1 MRRLPAVSLLLTA
14 LLAVALLHSAMLA
27 SGQTAERRDVRGI
40 VTRVKGMAFHLYLP
54 EQRCFVI
61 IVPSEGV
68 EYSVSPGD
76 YVRVVGYT
84 PYVYLVKIDPIT
96 GLVFTVDWFIW
107 AEKVTVL
114 GKAVDLWVDKGCGS
128 VYSVGE
134 RIQVFFKL
142 SFVEARV
149 RLIVD
154 KPNGRVLILDRVLG
168 PGTYRL
174 EGVVGEP
181 PGRRLLAL
189 EVRLPLSEE
198 CMPPEYYEYEPLLCI
213 CVFDAVWGADLIIKD
228 IDVASELEECSE
240 AQLYVTITNEGK
252 GPAPASTLAVLLG
265 NTVLK
270 EVEVPS
276 IEPGESRVVELKFTI
291 PCCTP
296 SNDLRIVADYYDTVR
311 EQDEGNNEYVLRGV
325 IRARSPE
332 FSISISRTI
341 VTVGVKTRLRLTVTN
356 EGRGKAT
363 GACLEID
370 PPPGL
375 RVSQT
380 SWDLGE
386 LPPGAS
392 KAVEVEVLAER
403 IGEYE
408 FPVQVR
414 YTDECGRTGISPKV
428 FKLMAERRPLKLRVE
443 VSSSVTTVLEPVE
456 VSGSAP
462 PEAAGL
468 RLEVVVRRPGGE
480 WIKIGVVEVR
490 EDGSFSF
497 NFTPEK
503 AGRYEIGVYY
513 PGDEVWAE
521 AQAYASLEAKRINVT
536 AVLEAPSRVPLG
548 EEVWVRILIRP
559 ARTADGVLELVA
571 PNGSSMEIPVKLE
584 EGEAGVS
591 IKLDKVGSWRI
602 KLSVPG
608 DDVYEDGKAA
618 LVLTVVA
625 VRRAASPPAVAAAIA
640 TGAAV

>member
-602 KLSVPG
+602 KLLS
-608 DDVYEDGKAA
+608 
-618 LVLTVVA
+618 L
-625 VRRAASPPAVAAAIA
+625 IHI
-640 TGAAV
+640 